1 MIDQP
6 ACVASTGV
14 NSLSRSALKC
24 QPELS
29 DLIVTHF
36 ITKAFKILKLLPLA
50 IIIDTY
56 WIGSGF
62 LNFTHS
68 TFYRWWVKGKEGE
81 IEKEQIKSVCVCTC
95 LCARVHVR
103 AHACTC
109 VCVPCK
115 HLFPVAVIG
124 P

>member
-56 WIGSGF
+56 WIVSGF

-81 IEKEQIKSVCVCTC
+81 IEKEQIKSVCVC
-95 LCARVHVR
+95 AR
-103 AHACTC
+103 AC
-109 VCVPCK
+109 VCVCMCM
-115 HLFPVAVIG
+115 HTCACSL
-124 P
+124 